1 MISSF
6 IIFMSILALIVALNC
21 DCFTSKL
28 MGDDSIFNVLFHTN
42 IGDPT
47 LDVINN

>member
-1 MISSF
+1 MISNF

-28 MGDDSIFNVLFHTN
+28 TGDDSIFNTIFHTS
-42 IGDPT
+42 IGDSN
-47 LDVINN
+47 LLSQ